1 MATNP
6 DPNYMRSEPQRT
18 QDPDLAPIGKGGRPF
33 PWGLVA
39 AIVTIIAVAAIIW
52 YFR

>member
-6 DPNYMRSEPQRT
+6 DPNFLRQQPRRD
-18 QDPDLAPIGKGGRPF
+18 DPDLGPVKRSGPF
-33 PWGLVA
+33 SWGLLA
-39 AIVTIIAVAAIIW
+39 AILTIIAVAAIIW

>member
-6 DPNYMRSEPQRT
+6 DPNYVNRQPERIP
-18 QDPDLAPIGKGGRPF
+18 DPDLGPVKSGGQF

-39 AIVTIIAVAAIIW
+39 AILVIIAVAAIIW
-52 YFR
+52 YFK

>member
-6 DPNYMRSEPQRT
+6 DPNFLAQNQSRQT
-18 QDPDLAPIGKGGRPF
+18 DPDLGPVKRGGPF
-33 PWGLVA
+33 PWGLLA
-39 AIVTIIAVAAIIW
+39 AILTIIAVAAIIW